1 MLSSDMTM
9 RKLLATYNRVVTAAV
24 ALGLALLPG
33 QGFADDLD
41 TLFQQLADPGTAN
54 WQTVERDIEIQLALS
69 GSASADLLLRRG
81 QDALEAQEYEA
92 AIDHLTALTDHAP
105 EFAEGWNSRATAY
118 FLAGL
123 IGPAMDDLR
132 HVLVLEPRHFL
143 ALAGLGS
150 MLEEL
155 GNQDAALAAYRAAL
169 AIHPHHPDLQAAEE
183 RLERATE
190 GTAL

>member
-1 MLSSDMTM
+1 M
-9 RKLLATYNRVVTAAV
+9 TAAV

-81 QDALEAQEYEA
+81 QEALEAQEYEA

-118 FLAGL
+118 FL
-123 IGPAMDDLR
+123 
-132 HVLVLEPRHFL
+132 
-143 ALAGLGS
+143 
-150 MLEEL
+150 
-155 GNQDAALAAYRAAL
+155 
-169 AIHPHHPDLQAAEE
+169 
-183 RLERATE
+183 
-190 GTAL
+190 